1 MNRATRENHG
11 RHQRIL
17 AHGFSNQAMV
27 AQQTLI
33 QGYVSL
39 LMQRLKQAIE
49 TGESQEV
56 VGCKLLIMLALTKEQ
71 RRQFVEHF
79 QLSQAAIGKRL
90 AVTNIMNDFQM
101 TDEDILHNTRNL
113 VLATH
118 KDVLTKLENEVK
130 TGFNSE
136 EEITLSSVHKSD
148 YMFAITEE
156 SLRVFPAAPPAI
168 PRITPAEGATIRGG
182 YIPPKAMV
190 SIWQWSMGHS
200 PEHFKDPESFIPERW
215 LGDPRFASDR
225 RQAIQAFSWGPRNC
239 IGKNLAY
246 AEMRLIMA
254 RLIWNFNIA
263 LDPRSEGWIARNKL
277 NLL

>member
-56 VGCKLLIMLALTKEQ
+56 VDCKLLIMLALRKEQ

-90 AVTNIMNDFQM
+90 AVTNIMNDFVDSMMAAREKGQM

-118 KDVLTKLENEVK
+118 KDVLTKLENEVR

-182 YIPPKAMV
+182 
-190 SIWQWSMGHS
+190 

-246 AEMRLIMA
+246 AEMRLVMA